1 MRFLYNILF
10 TLGFFVC
17 APFYFLKM
25 RRRGNWREGFGQ
37 RFGRF
42 SSKVKQAM
50 TNRHV
55 LWIHAVSVGEV
66 NIATQLIEAMQRRMP
81 NLKIVVSTTTTTG
94 MGELTKCLP
103 SHIHKIYYPIDRRS
117 YVKRSLFAMHPEAI
131 VLVEAEIWPN
141 FLWTADHLGIPTFL
155 VNARLSPKSFR
166 GYRRFG
172 FLFRPIFAS
181 LSGVGCQNEA
191 DAERLRQL
199 GCRPEAIEVVGS
211 LKFDAAKLEER
222 RLIDVARLLG
232 QLGVPADAPVI
243 VGGST
248 HAGEEGILAEVF
260 LRLRSRFPNLF
271 LVVVPRHFE
280 RGKEAGRE
288 IAEKGVRF
296 IYRKD
301 VTPSTRLNAGEVD
314 CLLVN
319 TTGELKYFYEAA
331 TAVFVGKSLTAQG
344 GQNPIEPAALSK
356 PILFG
361 PHMTNFA
368 EIAAA
373 FVARGGAKQVKG
385 VDDLTEAFATLLSDP
400 RQAAEMGRAALAVVR
415 ENLGPIE
422 RTVAM
427 IVAHLEGTDVYV
439 APA

>member
-10 TLGFFVC
+10 TLGFIVS

-42 SSKVKQAM
+42 NAKVKQAM

-66 NIATQLIEAMQRRMP
+66 NVATQLIVAIERRMP
-81 NLKIVVSTTTTTG
+81 NLKIVVSTTTSTG
-94 MGELTKCLP
+94 MGELQKWLP

-117 YVKRSLFAMHPEAI
+117 FVRRSLIAMHPEAI

-141 FLWTADHLGIPTFL
+141 FLWMANHLGIPTFL
-155 VNARLSPKSFR
+155 VNARLSPKSYR

-172 FLFRPIFAS
+172 FLFRSIFAS
-181 LSGVGCQNEA
+181 FSGVGCQNEA

-199 GCRPEAIEVVGS
+199 GCRPESIEVVGS

-222 RLIDVARLLG
+222 RLLDVPRLLG
-232 QLGVPADAPVI
+232 QLGVPPDAPII

-248 HAGEEGILAEVF
+248 HAGEEGILAESF
-260 LRLRSRFPNLF
+260 LRLRQQFPKLF

-288 IAEKGVRF
+288 IADKGVRF
-296 IYRKD
+296 VYRKD
-301 VTPSTRLNAGEVD
+301 VTPATQHKPGEVD

-319 TTGELKYFYEAA
+319 TTGELKHFYESA
-331 TAVFVGKSLTAQG
+331 TAIFVGKSLTAQG
-344 GQNPIEPAALSK
+344 GQNPIEPAALAK

-368 EIAAA
+368 EISAA
-373 FVARGGAKQVKG
+373 FVAKGGAAQVRN
-385 VDDLTEAFATLLSDP
+385 VDELTEAFADLLANPD
-400 RQAAEMGRAALAVVR
+400 RATTMGRAALAVVR
-415 ENLGPIE
+415 ENLGAIE

-427 IVAHLEGTDVYV
+427 VVQHLEETDIYV
-439 APA
+439 APE